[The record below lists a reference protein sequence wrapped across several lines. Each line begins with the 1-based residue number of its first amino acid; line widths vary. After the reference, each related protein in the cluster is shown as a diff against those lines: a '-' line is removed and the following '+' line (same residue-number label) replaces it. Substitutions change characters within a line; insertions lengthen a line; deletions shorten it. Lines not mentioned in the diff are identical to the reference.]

1 MRDADTKKSCAE
13 DGQVGPFHACLAITV
28 VRVRTGAKNGCKLL
42 WHNKSDGQLLV
53 KAFHKKKKVKLSGVS
68 MFLTSLSRLK
78 IIKSKSC

>member
-42 WHNKSDGQLLV
+42 RHNKSDGQLLV
-53 KAFHKKKKVKLSGVS
+53 KAFHKKKKSNVIRSFDVS
-68 MFLTSLSRLK
+68 SI
-78 IIKSKSC
+78 IIKIENH